1 MTMTLHRIASYALEQ
16 RVIPEGLSQA
26 LRHKVLQQLMH
37 AFYFS
42 YGACWE
48 KVGNHWQMQ
57 HEEGDIYQSFTLN
70 NIDPR
75 YRVHVALP
83 DRVLHHPGWGD
94 VLFLDR
100 LRQVPS
106 LRYRLADEDGFRS
119 AVYIPLMY
127 EGEIMGLLEF
137 FSVKGAENLPDP
149 SDLRQEL
156 GQLLVRHWNP
166 KQVM

>member
-1 MTMTLHRIASYALEQ
+1 
-16 RVIPEGLSQA
+16 
-26 LRHKVLQQLMH
+26 
-37 AFYFS
+37 
-42 YGACWE
+42 
-48 KVGNHWQMQ
+48 
-57 HEEGDIYQSFTLN
+57 
-70 NIDPR
+70 
-75 YRVHVALP
+75 VHVALP